1 MKIRQIRDMLSRRQI
16 SVPELTKDFLQ
27 RIRERDPQLSS
38 YITVLAQEA
47 EAQAYVVQQ
56 KIEAQTAGKL
66 AGIPVSVKD
75 NICTKGT
82 RTTCGSRM
90 LAEFVPGYNATV
102 VERIP
107 DAVLLG
113 KTNMDEF
120 GMGSSS
126 QNSFFGGVHNPYHMN
141 YVPGGSSGG
150 GAAAVAAGL
159 CLGALCS
166 DTGGSVRQP
175 AAFCGVTGLKPTY
188 GLVSRF
194 GLVAFASSLDQIGV
208 IAGSAEDCGA
218 VLAAIAGRD
227 EKDMTTWNKPKI
239 NPLEKL
245 GQSIQALKIGIPAE
259 FYSDAVEPAVKE
271 VVLGAARF
279 YERQGC
285 TLIQTAMPS
294 LAYAVPAYYLISS
307 AEAASNLSRFD
318 GVRYGYRSEKS
329 DDFHSQIKHTRQEG
343 FGREVK
349 RRIMLG
355 NYALSGGFYNKYYQN
370 AVQVCAQIKR
380 EFAEQFETCDLLL
393 TPTAPRPAYPI
404 GEKPP
409 VRMYMDDF
417 CTVPVN
423 LAGLPAVSTVCGYS
437 ENGMPIGMSLIG
449 RAFSEAILI
458 GAADLF
464 EQNFTRREAG
474 LCSIPR

>member
-1 MKIRQIRDMLSRRQI
+1 MKIRQIRDMLNRREI
-16 SVPELTKDFLQ
+16 SVPELTKDFLR
-27 RIRERDPQLSS
+27 RIGEKDPPLNS
-38 YITVLAQEA
+38 YITVPAKEA

-56 KIEAQTAGKL
+56 KIDRQTAGML
-66 AGIPVSVKD
+66 AGIPISVKD
-75 NICTKGT
+75 NICTKGI

-90 LAEFVPGYNATV
+90 LAEFVPGYDATV
-102 VERIP
+102 VKRIP

-120 GMGSSS
+120 GMGSSG
-126 QNSFFGGVHNPYHMN
+126 QNSFFGSIHNPYHIN

-159 CLGALCS
+159 CQAALCS

-245 GQSIQALKIGIPAE
+245 GQSIKGLKIGIPAE
-259 FYSDAVEPAVKE
+259 FYSDAVEPVVKKAVLE
-271 VVLGAARF
+271 AARF
-279 YERQGC
+279 YEQQGC
-285 TLIQTAMPS
+285 RLIQTAMPS
-294 LAYAVPAYYLISS
+294 LTYAVPAYYLVSS

-318 GVRYGYRSEKS
+318 GVRYGYGSEKG
-329 DDFHSQIKHTRQEG
+329 DDFQRRIKHTRQKG
-343 FGREVK
+343 FGWEVK

-355 NYALSGGFYNKYYQN
+355 NYALSSGFYEGYYQN
-370 AVQVCAQIKR
+370 AVRVCAQIKR
-380 EFAEQFETCDLLL
+380 EFTEQFETCDMLL
-393 TPTAPRPAYPI
+393 TPTAPITAYPI
-404 GEKPP
+404 GERPP
-409 VRMYMDDF
+409 LRMYMDDF

-449 RAFSEAILI
+449 RAFSEAMLI

-464 EQNFTRREAG
+464 ERNFTRREAG
-474 LCSIPR
+474 LCSLPR